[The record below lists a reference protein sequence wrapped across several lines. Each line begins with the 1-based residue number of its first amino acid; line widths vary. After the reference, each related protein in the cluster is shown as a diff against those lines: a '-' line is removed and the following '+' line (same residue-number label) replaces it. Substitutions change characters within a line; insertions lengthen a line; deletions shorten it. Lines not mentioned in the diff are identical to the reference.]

1 MNKTRTSTRNAI
13 KKYDEKFDVLK
24 IRLPKSTRA
33 MIADTDLS
41 VNAFA
46 NDAIERQLKALEM
59 FDFEDD
65 FQNAAP
71 PKEIDGKPVYNFVDE
86 RKYIKPADGGMM

>member
-1 MNKTRTSTRNAI
+1 
-13 KKYDEKFDVLK
+13 
-24 IRLPKSTRA
+24 

-41 VNAFA
+41 FNAFA

-65 FQNAAP
+65 FTEHSTAEKKLTGNRFITLWT
-71 PKEIDGKPVYNFVDE
+71 KENI
-86 RKYIKPADGGMM
+86 